1 MTRSSHDGP
10 QRGGGT
16 IDDRQAQAI
25 RTLADISEYRGKS
38 RLATLLALPR
48 DQKWGYF
55 RDQLLARV
63 AAAIAAIIVVTYLAV
78 QILTPTP
85 APQLYVAVINS
96 ALSEQDAATLQTSVS
111 EALNLPEGREG
122 GVAIDANFNLK
133 ESGLTKLQTMLS
145 NDEIDAI
152 IAAPDDFE
160 TLAGYGYMRSLSRSL
175 TERQRKALSGAFADF
190 RGFND
195 ADDTDIDYD
204 GSGKGGSK
212 PYGLKLADAPAWTAL
227 RSADD
232 TALIG
237 LAQDSHNT
245 GNAQR
250 LVTFL
255 TE

>member
-1 MTRSSHDGP
+1 MTRSSHAGP

-25 RTLADISEYRGKS
+25 RTLADTSDYRGKS

-111 EALNLPEGREG
+111 EALNHKR
-122 GVAIDANFNLK
+122 
-133 ESGLTKLQTMLS
+133 
-145 NDEIDAI
+145 
-152 IAAPDDFE
+152 
-160 TLAGYGYMRSLSRSL
+160 
-175 TERQRKALSGAFADF
+175 
-190 RGFND
+190 
-195 ADDTDIDYD
+195 
-204 GSGKGGSK
+204 
-212 PYGLKLADAPAWTAL
+212 
-227 RSADD
+227 
-232 TALIG
+232 
-237 LAQDSHNT
+237 
-245 GNAQR
+245 
-250 LVTFL
+250 
-255 TE
+255 